1 MSPSPESRKSPAGLK
16 LTEDWLSV
24 LIALFIILIA
34 TLGLLGPNGI
44 HITF

>member
-1 MSPSPESRKSPAGLK
+1 MSNFPTPRKSPAAWK

-24 LIALFIILIA
+24 LIALFILLIA

-44 HITF
+44 NITF

>member
-1 MSPSPESRKSPAGLK
+1 
-16 LTEDWLSV
+16 
-24 LIALFIILIA
+24 LIAFLVILIA

>member
-1 MSPSPESRKSPAGLK
+1 MSQPTKKTVANLK
-16 LTEDWLSV
+16 INEDWLSV
-24 LIALFIILIA
+24 LIALVIILIA